1 MARPPPSVIG
11 SKRGR
16 SGIAPL
22 GGALAAM
29 PFASLSPGLA
39 QLSPALKQPLP
50 APPPMSAMPPTLSGP
65 RATATPP
72 VPVVLAK
79 QSLKVKPPRIKQPKP

>member
-1 MARPPPSVIG
+1 MARPPSPVIG

-16 SGIAPL
+16 SGIAPF

-50 APPPMSAMPPTLSGP
+50 APPAMPPTLSGP

-72 VPVVLAK
+72 VPVVRAK